1 MLLSWCAISWNLK
14 KNLVKVL
21 LCGNIF
27 FLRMFVFFEKKTLLQ
42 EVWNFCFE
50 TKKNKLL
57 LGKKIVFTPIKDIS
71 LISCSLV
78 WVWLF
83 GFINWVDNL
92 TWLLLKLLS
101 VRKKIKHLSLFISI
115 FIKDM
120 ISVLSLNYFPDD
132 AFLISQS
139 NNELYQYKHITA
151 QT

>member
-1 MLLSWCAISWNLK
+1 MKLK
-14 KNLVKVL
+14 KKPCEGFTLRKHILFAHVCVL
-21 LCGNIF
+21 W
-27 FLRMFVFFEKKTLLQ
+27 KKNSAFRSLKFLLQ
-42 EVWNFCFE
+42 NK
-50 TKKNKLL
+50 KKNKLL

-71 LISCSLV
+71 LISCSLL

-101 VRKKIKHLSLFISI
+101 VCKKIKHLSLFISI

>member
-1 MLLSWCAISWNLK
+1 MKLK
-14 KNLVKVL
+14 KKSCEGFTLRKHILFAHVCVL
-21 LCGNIF
+21 WKKKLCFKKSEISASKQKKKNSC
-27 FLRMFVFFEKKTLLQ
+27 LEKKSSLPPS
-42 EVWNFCFE
+42 
-50 TKKNKLL
+50 
-57 LGKKIVFTPIKDIS
+57 KIFHWFLAACYEYDY
-71 LISCSLV
+71 LV
-78 WVWLF
+78 LSTE
-83 GFINWVDNL
+83 L

>member
-1 MLLSWCAISWNLK
+1 MKLK
-14 KNLVKVL
+14 
-21 LCGNIF
+21 
-27 FLRMFVFFEKKTLLQ
+27 KKTLWRFYSA
-42 EVWNFCFE
+42 ETYSFCACLCSLKKKLCFKKSE
-50 TKKNKLL
+50 ISASKQKKNKLL

-71 LISCSLV
+71 LISCSLL